1 MVTITINGYMTETG
15 KLVFDLPD
23 DLPGDEFELV
33 IKVSRKISQDK
44 ITEIPVAIE
53 DDEPPLTDEDIAE
66 MMRPEPKSGAEIIA
80 LGHTGGW
87 EHKGITD
94 SVEWVKEQRRKRR
107 ERLGW

>member
-1 MVTITINGYMTETG
+1 MTEAG
-15 KLVFDLPD
+15 KLVFDLPE
-23 DLPGDEFELV
+23 DLPDDEFELV
-33 IKVSRKISQDK
+33 IKVSREGV
-44 ITEIPVAIE
+44 TETPVAIE
-53 DDEPPLTDEDIAE
+53 DDETPLTDEEIAE
-66 MMRPEPKSGAEIIA
+66 MMRPEPKTGAEIVA